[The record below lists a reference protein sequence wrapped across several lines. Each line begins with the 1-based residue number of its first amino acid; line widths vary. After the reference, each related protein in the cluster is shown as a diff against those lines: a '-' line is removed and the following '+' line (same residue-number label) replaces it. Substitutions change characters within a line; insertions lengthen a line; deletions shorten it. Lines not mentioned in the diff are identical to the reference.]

1 MDNNTKEKIACE
13 VIKTLHK
20 RFLSFPSEA
29 KENRNAPF
37 HEAFLEAFSTK
48 LEDVNINDR
57 NYLITLSSW
66 LHGLNTALGQSFFEN
81 VSYHLSDG
89 EKRTFKNISLPSK
102 VVANNNIIMSHLKN
116 GEKVPDVEGE
126 NKLIDELLSDSGD
139 SGCETVANFT
149 ADLYVESDEE
159 VSAFEI
165 KSVRPNSGEM
175 RGEKEKI
182 LRGKSYLKKEYP
194 NKKVNFFLAVPYDP
208 TEDRKTPTKYNKT
221 RYMNYA
227 VEFKKFIDKNEL
239 LLASEYWDYISGE
252 KNTMENILE
261 IIRKIATPDFENKY
275 KFINDRKNLHVDQD
289 KYVSILT
296 EWELNT
302 ELKIVANDEKIE
314 EEALKNKKIAK
325 FKNNRLFKKDGTY
338 DRNRILKFYENE
350 LI

>member
-1 MDNNTKEKIACE
+1 MDKNTKEKIACE

-29 KENRNAPF
+29 RENRNAPF
-37 HEAFLEAFSTK
+37 HEAFLNAFSTK
-48 LEDVNINDR
+48 LNDVNISDR

-81 VSYHLSDG
+81 VSYHISDG
-89 EKRTFKNISLPSK
+89 EKRTFKNVTLPLK
-102 VVANNNIIMSHLKN
+102 VITQNNEIMSYLKN
-116 GEKVPDVEGE
+116 GEKIPNVEEE
-126 NKLIDELLSDSGD
+126 NKLIDLFLRDNNKNNNKS
-139 SGCETVANFT
+139 VANFT
-149 ADLYVESDEE
+149 ADLYVENDEE

-208 TEDRKTPTKYNKT
+208 TENRETPTKYNKK

-227 VEFKKFIDKNEL
+227 VEFKKFIDKDEL

-289 KYVSILT
+289 KYVSLLT

-302 ELKIVANDEKIE
+302 ELKIVANDKKIE

-338 DRNRILKFYENE
+338 DKNRVLKFYENG